1 MKRYKASTLK
11 MGVSLA
17 ALALIAAPG
26 FAQDVD
32 TSADDADDAERRLG
46 VITVTAEKQEESVQD
61 VSLSVQAF
69 DADALRDAGVTDVSR
84 LEFLVSGVNFAF
96 TGNDAK
102 FNVRGANSSNT
113 FSDNTSIVGTFIDGV
128 FKPRASQQTRAFFD
142 IGRVEFLKG
151 PQGTLYGRNTLAG
164 ALNVSSNTVDFGGYG
179 AGIEAS
185 YERFDRATFEGFVN
199 VPITDTFGVR
209 VAGFYDKSDG
219 YIENLAGDDL
229 GAQDDKGF
237 RITSVWQPTT
247 NFDATLRFSHIEE
260 DGREG
265 GLFGFTLI
273 PRFVNEQGLTD
284 PFGGIVDPF
293 NPQNGSAPPGTSQGF
308 PNALDVNPFTVA
320 QDFTPDA
327 DLDEDVVALELNWDL
342 GPVTAKSITSYTD
355 FQNFIG
361 FDFDFSPNPFNIGGF
376 DETAES
382 VTQEL
387 VFASDYDSRFQW
399 TGGLYYSQDEL
410 FFSFSIFNQTL
421 ENNTRID
428 LPSPDG
434 EGTVS
439 QLVGT
444 PLASLDT
451 NINGFFADS
460 AFIET
465 DTFGVFAQGEFSLL
479 DNLRLIGGLR
489 YSNEDRSL
497 TGGGSNFTG
506 DTNDDGIV
514 DPPVT
519 VLPGVAGSAP
529 FIVPQDSRA
538 VFAINENATD
548 AVTLDETFD
557 NVTWRAGIE
566 YDFNEDVLLYVSSG
580 TGFLSG
586 ALGAN
591 GTITDEQESLFV
603 EGGVKSQLLNNSLK
617 LNAAVHYTEYTNL
630 LTQVLVQNPETGIVQ
645 TFSGNGGSIDAWGIE
660 VESAWVPIEN
670 LTLTANLAYLNSEFG
685 TFAQANPFQDFS
697 GPQPVVVAPSS
708 ANGGIIDVSGERTP
722 FTPEFTAVLSGSYEF
737 SLGDWGYIT
746 PVVQFFYSSDFNTS
760 NNLAIDPAQ
769 EQDDFTKTDLRLIWD
784 SPDTKYSVELFVE
797 NVEDEATLSRGT
809 SGGDDNIQTS
819 FAYPRNYG
827 VRVRATF

>member
-1 MKRYKASTLK
+1 MTKANSRKLSLK
-11 MGVSLA
+11 FGASLMA
-17 ALALIAAPG
+17 MAFVALPA
-26 FAQDVD
+26 FAQDI
-32 TSADDADDAERRLG
+32 DADTDEAEDADRRLG
-46 VITVTAEKQEESVQD
+46 VITVTAEKQEESSQD

-142 IGRVEFLKG
+142 IERVEFLKG

-164 ALNVSSNTVDFGGYG
+164 ALNVASNGVDLSDFGVGL
-179 AGIEAS
+179 EAS

-199 VPITDTFGVR
+199 VPITDNFGIR

-237 RITSVWQPTT
+237 RITSYWEPFD
-247 NFDATLRFSHIEE
+247 NFDATLRYSHIEE

-284 PFGGIVDPF
+284 PFGGILDPF

-327 DLDEDVVALELNWDL
+327 DLDEDVIALELNWDL
-342 GPVTAKSITSYTD
+342 GPVNAKSITSYTD

-387 VFASDYDSRFQW
+387 VFTSDYDSRLQW
-399 TGGLYYSQDEL
+399 TSGLYYSQDEL

-421 ENNTRID
+421 EDNNRIT
-428 LPSPDG
+428 LPTG
-434 EGTVS
+434 ET
-439 QLVGT
+439 LLTGT

-465 DTFGVFAQGEFSLL
+465 DTFGAFAQAEFSLL

-489 YSNEDRSL
+489 YSNEDREL

-506 DTNDDGIV
+506 DTNGDGVV
-514 DPPVT
+514 DPV
-519 VLPGVAGSAP
+519 VSVVPGVAGSSP
-529 FIVPQDSRA
+529 FIVPQDSRS
-538 VFAINENATD
+538 VFIINRNASD
-548 AVTLDETFD
+548 AVELGETFD

-566 YDFNEDVLLYVSSG
+566 YDFNENILLYVTSG

-591 GTITDEQESLFV
+591 GSITDEQESLFV
-603 EGGVKSQLLNNSLK
+603 EGGIKSLLLNETLK
-617 LNAAVHYTEYTNL
+617 FNAAVHYTEYTNL
-630 LTQVLVQNPETGIVQ
+630 LTQILEQNEETGIVQ
-645 TFSGNGGSIDAWGIE
+645 TFSGNGGDIEAWGIE
-660 VESAWVPIEN
+660 VESSWVPVDN

-685 TFAQANPFQDFS
+685 TFAQANPFQTFS
-697 GPQPVVVAPSS
+697 GPQPVTLGAV
-708 ANGGIIDVSGERTP
+708 DVSGERTP

-737 SLGDWGYIT
+737 SLGEWGYIT

-784 SPDTKYSVELFVE
+784 SPDSTYSVELFVE

-809 SGGDDNIQTS
+809 SGGDDNIQTG

-827 VRVRATF
+827 VRVRAQF